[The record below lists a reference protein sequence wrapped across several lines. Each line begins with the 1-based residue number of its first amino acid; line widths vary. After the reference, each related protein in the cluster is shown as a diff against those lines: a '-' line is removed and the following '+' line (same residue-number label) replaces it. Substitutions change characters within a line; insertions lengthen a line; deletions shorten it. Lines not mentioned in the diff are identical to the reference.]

1 MISAGWWVW
10 SVTHC
15 LPAGSGM
22 GQALTMLVSLTPS
35 WWHWENAAR
44 QSYCCF
50 CPLTANSSNGESKIL
65 HCPVILLIIQHHLC
79 SSLFNRTLSL
89 DAIRVRA
96 EYKLYTTFL
105 VLASLVERWKR
116 TGLIIGW
123 VMHEMF
129 FSWLPM
135 GFMPLDLGRRSLP
148 LKEFQGRVSMV
159 LWDPIIRG
167 SVSIFLRHL

>member
-1 MISAGWWVW
+1 MDYRVLQSILFPMQGKAWLNFFLNNSQNQICEFSGEMILPPGWVMEN
-10 SVTHC
+10 TTC
-15 LPAGSGM
+15 LPAGSRM

-105 VLASLVERWKR
+105 VLASLAERWKR
-116 TGLIIGW
+116 TGLVIG
-123 VMHEMF
+123 
-129 FSWLPM
+129 
-135 GFMPLDLGRRSLP
+135 
-148 LKEFQGRVSMV
+148 
-159 LWDPIIRG
+159 
-167 SVSIFLRHL
+167 